1 MPKYANARKNNI
13 DMEVLT
19 PEKKARK
26 IIDQML
32 LSAGWDICDRSHY
45 TPLSSA
51 VAIEEGLLRGN
62 LEADYLLFIDGRAVA
77 VLEAKRHETPLNDK
91 VYQQAYKYTHKV
103 PSWVPA
109 FITPLPL
116 IYLSNGETLLF
127 KDTRT
132 DDDPT
137 ELKRM
142 HTPKEMAKILNLEG
156 EFAGLPALR
165 KEFGKMKLRDCQ
177 VEAIRKL
184 ELSFRNGERRA
195 LFNIATGAG
204 KTYTACLAAYRMLN
218 YTPMKRILF
227 LVDRNNLG
235 EQAADAFA
243 RFRFTE
249 NGETFSNIFSVERI
263 RSTKMP
269 DACVTISTIQR
280 LFSMLT
286 GKGEVDDIDEESN
299 FTDEDTPD
307 VILPAEQMQLPHDY
321 FDLIIVDECHRSI
334 YSSWRRVLEY
344 FDTAR
349 IVGLT
354 ATPVP
359 QTLAFFNMN
368 KVVDYTLEK
377 SIADGVNVA
386 HRTYRINTQATQG
399 GGIIHKGDTTTT
411 QYRYDDSQEQTKVV
425 EDTHYEAHHLNR
437 DIVNPMQ
444 IRTIL
449 EEYRRVIYTQLYP
462 EREPDMNYIPKTLI
476 FAQDEAHAER
486 IVQIAKDVFE
496 RPDADNTFVQKITY
510 SVDSPRQRIKEFR
523 TDRDFR
529 IAVTVTLVATGTDVK
544 PLEVVMF
551 MRDVE
556 SDTLF
561 KQMKGRGCRRIDDN
575 SLRNV
580 TPNADTKDVFYLI
593 DCVGVTEHGY
603 TIQGPTI
610 ERGKGVMSLETLLE
624 RITLGNVADDMLYD
638 LAGRISRINNNR
650 ATEQQRQEF
659 TALAGRSM
667 YDIASDIY
675 QSLEALPPYESVN
688 APNTERRHLVAPLA
702 NHPDAREKLLFIA
715 RGSITIL
722 QPGEDEVIQSEFSHE
737 EANRTTE
744 AFEQY
749 IQEHRD
755 DIEALR
761 IIFNN
766 DGTPLRYDALKDL
779 ENKLKMAN
787 YRFATSSLWKT
798 YSLIYPDEVT
808 LPREKD
814 KLEALTNIIQLVRF
828 ALRQQT
834 RLVPFSQTSL
844 QRFELW
850 CGHRNNE
857 KTRQQH
863 DVLLKVIDYICTNG
877 FCTIDDLY
885 DIDMSTA
892 AQIVGAFGSS
902 EAQAD
907 EELNSLARFIIYE
920 TA

>member
-1 MPKYANARKNNI
+1 
-13 DMEVLT
+13 MEVLT
-19 PEKKARK
+19 PEQKARK
-26 IIDQML
+26 MIDQML

-51 VAIEEGLLRGN
+51 VAIEEGLLQGN
-62 LEADYLLFIDGRAVA
+62 LEADYLLFIDGRAVG
-77 VLEAKRHETPLNDK
+77 VLEAKRREMPLGDS
-91 VYQQAYKYTHKV
+91 VYRQALNYTHQV
-103 PSWVPA
+103 PSWVPTVG
-109 FITPLPL
+109 TPLPL

-127 KDTRT
+127 KDTRN
-132 DDDPT
+132 DADPV

-142 HTPKEMAKILNLEG
+142 HTPKEIARMLNLEG
-156 EFAGLPALR
+156 EFAALPALR
-165 KEFGKMKLRDCQ
+165 KQFGKLELRDCQ
-177 VEAIRKL
+177 VEAIRNL

-195 LFNIATGAG
+195 LINIATGAG

-218 YTPMKRILF
+218 YTRMRRILF

-235 EQAADAFA
+235 EQAEGEFA

-263 RSTKMP
+263 RSRQMP
-269 DACVTISTIQR
+269 DAKVTISTIQR

-286 GKGEVDDIDEESN
+286 GQDEVDDLDEESD
-299 FTDEDTPD
+299 FTDADTPD
-307 VILPAEQMQLPHDY
+307 VELPEDQMQLPHDY

-386 HRTYRINTQATQG
+386 HRTYRINTKATQG
-399 GGIIHKGDTTTT
+399 GGVIHKGDTTTT
-411 QYRYDDSQEQTKVV
+411 QYRYDDSEEETMVA
-425 EDTHYEAHHLNR
+425 EDIHYEAQHLNR
-437 DIVNPMQ
+437 DIVNPKQ

-449 EEYRRVIYTQLYP
+449 EEYKRIIYTQLYP

-486 IVQIAKDVFE
+486 IVRIAKDVFE
-496 RPDADNTFVQKITY
+496 REYEDNTFVQKITY
-510 SVDSPRQRIKEFR
+510 SVDSPRKRIKQFR

-556 SDTLF
+556 SQTLF
-561 KQMKGRGCRRIDDN
+561 IQMKGRGCRKVDDN

-610 ERGKGVMSLETLLE
+610 EGGKSPMSLEKLLE
-624 RITLGNVADDMLYD
+624 RITLGNVSDDMLYD
-638 LAGRISRINNNR
+638 LAGRISRINNHR
-650 ATEQQRQEF
+650 ATEQQRVEF
-659 TALAGRSM
+659 AALAGRSM
-667 YDIASDIY
+667 YDITGDIY
-675 QSLEALPPYESVN
+675 GHLDSLPPYVSIN
-688 APNTERRHLVAPLA
+688 DPNTERKQLVAPLA
-702 NHPDAREKLLFIA
+702 NNPDARERLLFIA

-737 EANRTTE
+737 EADKTTE

-766 DGTPLRYDALKDL
+766 DGTPLRYDVLKDL

-787 YRFATSSLWKT
+787 YRFATSALWKT

-808 LPREKD
+808 IPCEKE

-828 ALRQQT
+828 ALHQQP
-834 RLVPFSQTSL
+834 RLVPYSQTSL

-850 CGHRNNE
+850 CGRRNNE

-877 FCTIDDLY
+877 FCSIDDLY

-892 AQIVGAFGSS
+892 AQIVGAFDRS
-902 EAQAD
+902 EERAD

>member
-1 MPKYANARKNNI
+1 
-13 DMEVLT
+13 MEKMT

-26 IIDQML
+26 MIDQML

-51 VAIEEGLLRGN
+51 VAIEEGLLKGH
-62 LEADYLLFIDGRAVA
+62 LEADYLLFIDGRAVG
-77 VLEAKRHETPLNDK
+77 VLEAKRRETPLNDK
-91 VYQQAYKYTHKV
+91 VYQQALNYTHQV

-132 DDDPT
+132 GDDPA

-142 HTPKEMAKILNLEG
+142 HTPKEIARMLDLSG

-165 KEFGKMKLRDCQ
+165 KQFGKLELRDCQ
-177 VEAIRKL
+177 VEAIRNL
-184 ELSFRNGERRA
+184 ELSFRTGERRA
-195 LFNIATGAG
+195 LINIATGAG

-218 YTPMKRILF
+218 YTRMERILF

-235 EQAADAFA
+235 EQAEGEFA

-263 RSTKMP
+263 RSSKMP
-269 DACVTISTIQR
+269 DASVTISTIQR

-286 GKGEVDDIDEESN
+286 GRGEVDDLDEESD
-299 FTDEDTPD
+299 FTDADTPD
-307 VILPAEQMQLPHDY
+307 VELPEEQMQLPHDY

-368 KVVDYTLEK
+368 RVVDYTLEK

-386 HRTYRINTQATQG
+386 HRTYRIGTKATQG
-399 GGIIHKGDTTTT
+399 GGVIHKGDTTTT
-411 QYRYDDSQEQTKVV
+411 QYRYDDSQEVRIA
-425 EDTHYEAHHLNR
+425 EEEAHYEARHLNR
-437 DIVNPMQ
+437 DIVNPKQ

-449 EEYRRVIYTQLYP
+449 EEYKRVVYTQLYP
-462 EREPDMNYIPKTLI
+462 DREPDMNYIPKTLI

-496 RPDADNTFVQKITY
+496 RAEDDNTFVQKITY
-510 SVDSPRQRIKEFR
+510 SVDSPRKRIKQFR

-544 PLEVVMF
+544 PLEVVIF

-556 SDTLF
+556 SQTLF
-561 KQMKGRGCRRIDDN
+561 IQMKGRGCRKIDDN

-603 TIQGPTI
+603 SIPGPSI
-610 ERGKGVMSLETLLE
+610 DGGKKVMSLETLLE
-624 RITLGNVADDMLYD
+624 RITLGNVGDDMLYD
-638 LAGRISRINNNR
+638 LASRLSRINNHR
-650 ATEQQRQEF
+650 ATEKQRAEF

-667 YDIASDIY
+667 YDMANDIY
-675 QSLEALPPYESVN
+675 AQLGSLPPYVSVGE
-688 APNTERRHLVAPLA
+688 ANTERKQLVAPLA
-702 NHPDAREKLLFIA
+702 NHPDARERLLFIA

-737 EANRTTE
+737 EANKTAE

-749 IQEHRD
+749 IRDHRD

-779 ENKLKMAN
+779 ENRLKMAS
-787 YRFATSSLWKT
+787 YRFATASLWKT

-808 LPREKD
+808 LPSEKE
-814 KLEALTNIIQLVRF
+814 KLEALTGIIQLVRF

-834 RLVPFSQTSL
+834 RLVPFAQTSL

-863 DVLLKVIDYICTNG
+863 DVLLRIIDYICTNG

-885 DIDMSTA
+885 DIDVSTA
-892 AQIVGAFGSS
+892 AQIVGAFGNS
-902 EAQAD
+902 EQRAD

>member
-1 MPKYANARKNNI
+1 M
-13 DMEVLT
+13 T
-19 PEKKARK
+19 PEQKARE
-26 IIDQML
+26 IINQML
-32 LSAGWDICDRSHY
+32 FSAGWDICDRSHY
-45 TPLSSA
+45 TPLASA

-62 LEADYLLFIDGRAVA
+62 LEADYLLFIDGRAVG
-77 VLEAKRHETPLNDK
+77 VLEAKRRETPLDDK
-91 VYQQAYKYTHKV
+91 VYQQALNYTHMV

-109 FITPLPL
+109 FVTPLPL

-132 DDDPT
+132 DDDPV
-137 ELKRM
+137 ELKSM
-142 HTPKEMAKILNLEG
+142 HTPKQIAKMLRLQG

-165 KEFGKMKLRDCQ
+165 QRFGKLELRDCQ
-177 VEAIRKL
+177 MEAIREL

-195 LFNIATGAG
+195 LINIATGAG
-204 KTYTACLAAYRMLN
+204 KTFTACLASYRMLN
-218 YTPMKRILF
+218 YTKMKRILF

-235 EQAADAFA
+235 EQAEGAFGH
-243 RFRFTE
+243 FRFTE

-263 RSTKMP
+263 RSKQMP

-286 GKGEVDDIDEESN
+286 GKGDVDDLDEESD
-299 FTDEDTPD
+299 FTDADTPD
-307 VILPAEQMQLPHDY
+307 VELPNGQMQLPHDY

-354 ATPVP
+354 ATPIP
-359 QTLAFFNMN
+359 QTQAFFNMN
-368 KVVDYTLEK
+368 MVVDYTLEK

-386 HRTYRINTQATQG
+386 HRTYRIGTKATQG
-399 GGIIHKGDTTTT
+399 GGVIRKGDTTTT
-411 QYRYDDSQEQTKVV
+411 QYRYDDSEEMKVA
-425 EDTHYEAHHLNR
+425 EEEIHYEARHLNR
-437 DIVNPMQ
+437 DIVNPKQ

-449 EEYRRVIYTQLYP
+449 EEYKRVIYTKLY
-462 EREPDMNYIPKTLI
+462 ETREPNMDYIPKTLI

-486 IVQIAKDVFE
+486 IVQIAKEVFE
-496 RPDADNTFVQKITY
+496 RPEDDNTFVQKITY
-510 SVDSPRQRIKEFR
+510 SVDNPRNRINQFR
-523 TDRDFR
+523 VDRNFR

-556 SDTLF
+556 SKTLF
-561 KQMKGRGCRRIDDN
+561 IQMKGRGCRRIDDN
-575 SLRNV
+575 ALRNA
-580 TPNADTKDVFYLI
+580 TPNADTKDCFYLI

-603 TIQGPTI
+603 SIPGPTI
-610 ERGKGVMSLETLLE
+610 DGGKKVLSLEHLLE
-624 RITLGNVADDMLYD
+624 RITLGNVGDDMLYD
-638 LAGRISRINNNR
+638 LAGRLSRINSQR
-650 ATEQQRQEF
+650 ATEQQRTEF

-675 QSLEALPPYESVN
+675 DHYETLPPYNDVSE
-688 APNTERRHLVAPLA
+688 PNTERRQLVAPLA
-702 NHPDAREKLLFIA
+702 NHPDARQKLLFIA
-715 RGSITIL
+715 RGSVTIL

-737 EANRTTE
+737 EASKTAE
-744 AFEQY
+744 DFEQY
-749 IQEHRD
+749 IQDHRD

-761 IIFNN
+761 IIYNN

-787 YRFATSSLWKT
+787 YRFATAPLWKT

-808 LPREKD
+808 IPREKE

-828 ALRQQT
+828 ALRQQS
-834 RLVPFSQTSL
+834 RLVPFAQTSL

-863 DVLLKVIDYICTNG
+863 DVLLKVIDYIATNG

-892 AQIVGAFGSS
+892 AQIVGAFDSS
-902 EAQAD
+902 EERAD

>member
-1 MPKYANARKNNI
+1 M
-13 DMEVLT
+13 T
-19 PEKKARK
+19 PEQKSRK
-26 IIDQML
+26 MIDQML

-51 VAIEEGLLRGN
+51 VAIEEGLLKGN
-62 LEADYLLFIDGRAVA
+62 LEADYLLFIDGRAVG
-77 VLEAKRHETPLNDK
+77 VLEVKRRETPLGDK
-91 VYQQAYKYTHKV
+91 VYQQALNYTHMV

-116 IYLSNGETLLF
+116 IYLSNGDTLLF

-132 DDDPT
+132 DDDPA
-137 ELKRM
+137 ELKCM
-142 HTPKEMAKILNLEG
+142 HTPKEIARMLNLPG

-165 KEFGKMKLRDCQ
+165 KQFGKLELRDCQ
-177 VEAIRKL
+177 VEAIRNL
-184 ELSFRNGERRA
+184 ELSFRQGERRA
-195 LFNIATGAG
+195 LINIATGAG

-218 YTPMKRILF
+218 YTRMKRILF

-235 EQAADAFA
+235 EQAEGEFG

-263 RSTKMP
+263 RSKQMP
-269 DACVTISTIQR
+269 DASVTISTIQR

-286 GKGEVDDIDEESN
+286 GKGEVDDLDEESD
-299 FTDEDTPD
+299 FSDADTPD
-307 VILPAEQMQLPHDY
+307 VELPEEQMLLPHDY

-368 KVVDYTLEK
+368 RVVDYTLEK

-386 HRTYRINTQATQG
+386 HRTYRIGTKATQG
-399 GGIIHKGDTTTT
+399 GGVIHKGDTTTT
-411 QYRYDDSQEQTKVV
+411 QHRYDDSEEVTLVA
-425 EDTHYEAHHLNR
+425 EDTHYEARHLNR
-437 DIVNPMQ
+437 DIVNPKQ

-449 EEYRRVIYTQLYP
+449 EEYKRVIYTQLYP

-486 IVQIAKDVFE
+486 IVQIAKNVFN
-496 RPDADNTFVQKITY
+496 RPEDDNTFVQKITY
-510 SVDSPRQRIKEFR
+510 SIESPRKRIQQFR
-523 TDRDFR
+523 ADRNFR

-556 SDTLF
+556 SQTLF
-561 KQMKGRGCRRIDDN
+561 VQMKGRGCRKIDDN
-575 SLRNV
+575 SLRNA
-580 TPNADTKDVFYLI
+580 TPNADTKDCFFLI

-603 TIQGPTI
+603 SIPGPTI
-610 ERGKGVMSLETLLE
+610 EGGKGPMSLEKLLE
-624 RITLGNVADDMLYD
+624 RITLDNVSDDMLYD
-638 LAGRISRINNNR
+638 LAGRLSRINNHR
-650 ATEQQRQEF
+650 ATEQQRVEF

-667 YDIASDIY
+667 YDIANDIY
-675 QSLEALPPYESVN
+675 THLEELPPYLSVN
-688 APNTERRHLVAPLA
+688 DPNTERRHLVAPLA
-702 NHPDAREKLLFIA
+702 NNPDARERLLFIA
-715 RGSITIL
+715 CGSITIL

-749 IQEHRD
+749 VRDHRD

-761 IIFNN
+761 IIYNN

-779 ENKLKMAN
+779 ENCLKMAN
-787 YRFATSSLWKT
+787 YRFATAALWKT

-808 LPREKD
+808 LPREKE

-834 RLVPFSQTSL
+834 KLVPFSQTSL

-863 DVLLKVIDYICTNG
+863 DVLLKILDYICTNG

-885 DIDMSTA
+885 DFDASTA
-892 AQIVGAFGSS
+892 AQIVGAFTGS
-902 EAQAD
+902 EERAD
-907 EELNSLARFIIYE
+907 EELTSLARFIIYE

>member
-1 MPKYANARKNNI
+1 
-13 DMEVLT
+13 MEGQT
-19 PEKKARK
+19 PEQKARQK
-26 IIDQML
+26 IDQML
-32 LSAGWDICDRSHY
+32 TSAGWDICDRQHY

-62 LEADYLLFIDGRAVA
+62 LEADYLLFIDGRAVG
-77 VLEAKRHETPLNDK
+77 VLEAKRKETPLGDK
-91 VYQQAYKYTHKV
+91 VYQQALHYTHLV

-109 FITPLPL
+109 YVTPLPL
-116 IYLSNGETLLF
+116 IYLSNGQTLLF

-132 DDDPT
+132 DDEPT

-142 HTPKEMAKILNLEG
+142 HTPKQLARILGLQG
-156 EFAGLPALR
+156 EFSGLPALR
-165 KEFGKMKLRDCQ
+165 KQFGKLELRDCQ
-177 VEAIRKL
+177 MEAIREL
-184 ELSFRNGERRA
+184 ELSFRRGERRA
-195 LFNIATGAG
+195 LINIATGAG
-204 KTYTACLAAYRMLN
+204 KTFTACLAAYRMLN
-218 YTPMKRILF
+218 YTRMERILF

-235 EQAADAFA
+235 EQAEGEFA

-263 RSTKMP
+263 HSSNMP
-269 DACVTISTIQR
+269 DVCVTISTIQR

-286 GKGEVDDIDEESN
+286 GTGEIDDLDEESD
-299 FTDEDTPD
+299 FTDADTPD
-307 VILPAEQMQLPHDY
+307 VVLPNKEMQLPHDY

-368 KVVDYTLEK
+368 TVVDYTLER

-386 HRTYRINTQATQG
+386 HRTYRINTKATQG
-399 GGIIHKGDTTTT
+399 GGVIHKGETTTT
-411 QYRYDDSQEQTKVV
+411 QYRYDDSEEQTTVA
-425 EDTHYEAHHLNR
+425 EDVHYEARHLNR
-437 DIVNPMQ
+437 DIVNPKQ

-449 EEYRRVIYTQLYP
+449 EEYKRVIYTELYP
-462 EREPDMNYIPKTLI
+462 TREPLMDFLPKTLI

-486 IVQIAKDVFE
+486 IVQIAKEVFE
-496 RPDADNTFVQKITY
+496 RPDDDDTFVQKITY
-510 SVDSPRQRIKEFR
+510 SVDSPRKRIEQFR
-523 TDRDFR
+523 NNRDFR

-556 SDTLF
+556 SEPLF
-561 KQMKGRGCRRIDDN
+561 KQMKGRGCRTIEDN
-575 SLRNV
+575 SLRNA
-580 TPNADTKDVFYLI
+580 TPNADTKDCFFLI

-603 TIQGPTI
+603 SIPGPTI
-610 ERGKGVMSLETLLE
+610 GEGKKVMTLEKLLE
-624 RITLGNVADDMLYD
+624 RITLGNVGDDLLFD
-638 LAGRISRINNNR
+638 LASRLSRINSNR

-659 TALAGRSM
+659 EDLAGRSM
-667 YDIASDIY
+667 HDIASDIFDH
-675 QSLEALPPYESVN
+675 LGTLPPYDNVSD
-688 APNTERRHLVAPLA
+688 PNTERKQLVAPLA
-702 NHPDAREKLLFIA
+702 NHPEAREKLLIIA
-715 RGSITIL
+715 RGTVTIL

-737 EANRTTE
+737 EAGKTAE

-749 IQEHRD
+749 VSTHRD

-761 IIFNN
+761 IIYNN
-766 DGTPLRYDALKDL
+766 DGTPLRYDVLKDL
-779 ENKLKMAN
+779 ENRLKMAN
-787 YRFATSSLWKT
+787 YRFATSALWKT
-798 YSLIYPDEVT
+798 YSLIYPDEVA
-808 LPREKD
+808 LPREKE

-834 RLVPFSQTSL
+834 KLVPFAQTSL

-863 DVLLKVIDYICTNG
+863 DVLLKIIDYICTNG

-885 DIDMSTA
+885 DIDTSTA
-892 AQIVGAFGSS
+892 AQILRAFGNS
-902 EAQAD
+902 EECAD

>member
-1 MPKYANARKNNI
+1 M
-13 DMEVLT
+13 DVLT
-19 PEKKARK
+19 PEQKARK
-26 IIDQML
+26 MIDQML
-32 LSAGWDICDRSHY
+32 FAAGWDICDRKHY

-51 VAIEEGLLRGN
+51 VAIEEGLLKGN
-62 LEADYLLFIDGRAVA
+62 LEADYLLFIDGRAVG
-77 VLEAKRHETPLNDK
+77 VLEAKRKEVPLGDK
-91 VYQQAYKYTHKV
+91 VYLQALNYTHKV

-109 FITPLPL
+109 FVTPLPL

-127 KDTRT
+127 KDTRG
-132 DDDPT
+132 DDDPV
-137 ELKRM
+137 ELKCM
-142 HTPKEMAKILNLEG
+142 HTPKEIAKILTLEG

-165 KEFGKMKLRDCQ
+165 KQFGKLELRDCQ
-177 VEAIRKL
+177 VEAIRNL
-184 ELSFRNGERRA
+184 ELSFREGERRA
-195 LFNIATGAG
+195 LINIATGAG

-218 YTPMKRILF
+218 YTKMKRILF

-235 EQAADAFA
+235 EQAEGEFA

-269 DACVTISTIQR
+269 DASVTISTIQR

-286 GKGEVDDIDEESN
+286 GTGEVDDNDEESN
-299 FTDEDTPD
+299 FTDEETPD
-307 VILPAEQMQLPHDY
+307 VELPEKGKMQLPHDY

-386 HRTYRINTQATQG
+386 HRTYRINTQATQSG
-399 GGIIHKGDTTTT
+399 GVIHKGDTTTT
-411 QYRYDDSQEQTKVV
+411 QHRYDDSEEVTMVA

-437 DIVNPMQ
+437 DIVNPKQ

-449 EEYRRVIYTQLYP
+449 EEYKRVIYTQLYP
-462 EREPDMNYIPKTLI
+462 DREPDMNYIPKTLI

-486 IVQIAKDVFE
+486 IVRIAKDVFE
-496 RPDADNTFVQKITY
+496 RPEDDDTFVQKITY
-510 SVDSPRQRIKEFR
+510 SVDSPRKRIKQFR

-556 SDTLF
+556 SQTLF
-561 KQMKGRGCRRIDDN
+561 IQMKGRGCRKIDDN
-575 SLRNV
+575 SLRNA
-580 TPNADTKDVFYLI
+580 TPNADTKDCFYLV

-603 TIQGPTI
+603 SIPGPTI
-610 ERGKGVMSLETLLE
+610 EAGKSVMSLEKLLE
-624 RITLGNVADDMLYD
+624 RITLGNVSDDMLYD

-650 ATEQQRQEF
+650 ATEQQRVEF
-659 TALAGRSM
+659 AALAGTSM
-667 YDIASDIY
+667 YNIASDIY
-675 QSLEALPPYESVN
+675 ANLETLPPFVCINE
-688 APNTERRHLVAPLA
+688 PNTERKHLVAPLA

-737 EANRTTE
+737 EANKTAE

-749 IQEHRD
+749 IRDHRD

-779 ENKLKMAN
+779 ENRLKMAN
-787 YRFATSSLWKT
+787 YRFATSALWKT

-808 LPREKD
+808 LPREKE
-814 KLEALTNIIQLVRF
+814 KLEALTGIIQLVRF

-834 RLVPFSQTSL
+834 RLVPFAQTSL

-863 DVLLKVIDYICTNG
+863 DVLLKILDYICTNG

-902 EAQAD
+902 EERAD